1 MGVKWPAANEG
12 IPAASRHRAM
22 ANLLIGLGLIS
33 AAILNWRFDLFQ
45 KYQRQVTKSPLGESP
60 MMRFS
65 NRYFMS
71 VFMIFFGVLWIIIT
85 AR

>member
-1 MGVKWPAANEG
+1 MGVEWAWEG
-12 IPAASRHRAM
+12 IQAASRHRAM
-22 ANLLIGLGLIS
+22 GNLLIGLGLIS

-60 MMRFS
+60 VMRFS